1 MVFISV
7 FFIFFFYKKW
17 IDLKNCKLIFK
28 DIEKEE
34 KIIFFIGVG
43 YFILIS
49 CIFVSLGI
57 VR

>member
-1 MVFISV
+1 MVF
-7 FFIFFFYKKW
+7 FFFFNKKW
-17 IDLKNCKLIFK
+17 FDLKNCKLIFK

-34 KIIFFIGVG
+34 KIIFLIGVE